1 MTITTQAI
9 IHSDLIS
16 HGLCSVTAIFPNI
29 LSLCCDIKW
38 ASISPLKLMLF
49 IMLRVEHWNKPNGWM
64 SNVHL
69 NFNHANYVGCAMLL
83 MAFRAFKFSC
93 GRTKNHK
100 EKLESLMLGIQNDE
114 NIHPMHVRVPMI
126 RITSNEN
133 YFHLSP
139 FLPVPQT
146 QTRNMNYSRNTI
158 KRIFVL
164 YLHITSKFHE

>member
-69 NFNHANYVGCAMLL
+69 NFNHANYVGGVMLL

-93 GRTKNHK
+93 GRTKKSQRKTWIVDVGHPKFWKHPSNARQSINDSDHIK
-100 EKLESLMLGIQNDE
+100 WKLFSSFDIFA
-114 NIHPMHVRVPMI
+114 RA
-126 RITSNEN
+126 T
-133 YFHLSP
+133 
-139 FLPVPQT
+139 
-146 QTRNMNYSRNTI
+146 NTN
-158 KRIFVL
+158 
-164 YLHITSKFHE
+164 T